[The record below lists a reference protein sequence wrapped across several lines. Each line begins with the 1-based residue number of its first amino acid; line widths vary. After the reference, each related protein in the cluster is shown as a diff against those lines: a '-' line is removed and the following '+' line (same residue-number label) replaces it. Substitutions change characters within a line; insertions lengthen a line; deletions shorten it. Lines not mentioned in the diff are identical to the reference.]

1 MYEAMLP
8 GGINTYSFNP
18 QYFVNISK
26 YIDLKIKALKAYE
39 SVFINKK
46 NNYSKYFDSIVG
58 RAKFRGE
65 IIGVD
70 YAEAFLIVKKI
81 EY

>member
-1 MYEAMLP
+1 MNL
-8 GGINTYSFNP
+8 F
-18 QYFVNISK
+18 
-26 YIDLKIKALKAYE
+26 LKK
-39 SVFINKK
+39 KK

-70 YAEAFLIVKKI
+70 YAEAFVVVKKI
-81 EY
+81 EF